1 MKKNILITTEGKLM
15 LKWAK
20 TLFPIC
26 RSLTGKGTQTTLRF
40 FKKIN
45 NEFKLIK
52 FKSGTKVFDWKIPLE
67 WNIRNAYIQH
77 TNKKKFAEFKKNNLH
92 VVGYSTPVNKIISK
106 KELIKNIYTQKN
118 QPNAIPYV
126 TSYYKKRWGFCMT
139 DNMKKKLPDGK
150 YRVLIDSDLKK
161 GFLELMEAKLRGNSK
176 KEIFFSSYVCHP
188 SMANNELSGPVLL
201 NAILKYIKE
210 KYPKR
215 KFGYRFV
222 LLPETI
228 GPIAY
233 LSRFKS
239 QLKKN
244 VICGFNLTC
253 VGDERAYT
261 MIETPNGNT
270 LADRA
275 LISSLKNK
283 KNFKKYSF
291 LDRASDERQYCSPLI
306 NLPVCCFSKSKN
318 YPEYHTNLDNFNVVT
333 EKGLQQSFNVFKN
346 IIDAFEIDLYPKTK
360 INCEPNL
367 GSRNLY
373 PTLSQKGIYDN
384 EIKNRMN
391 LIAYASGQNDIFKIS
406 NLLNQSLD
414 ETCKELK
421 ILKSKNILI

>member
-1 MKKNILITTEGKLM
+1 MKKNIFEKTEGKLM

-20 TLFPIC
+20 ILFPIC
-26 RSLTGKGTQTTLRF
+26 RSLTGKGTQKTLRF

-45 NEFKLIK
+45 NEFKLIR

-67 WNIRNAYIQH
+67 WNIRDAYIQH
-77 TNKKKFAEFKKNNLH
+77 SNKKKFAEFKKNNLH
-92 VVGYSTPVNKIISK
+92 VVGYSSPINKIINK
-106 KELIKNIYTQKN
+106 KDLLKNIYTQKN

-126 TSYYKKRWGFCMT
+126 TSYYKKRWGFCMSE
-139 DNMKKKLPDGK
+139 NMKKKLPNGK
-150 YRVLIDSDLKK
+150 YKVLIDSNLKK
-161 GFLELMEAKLRGNSK
+161 GFLELMEAKIKGNSK

-201 NAILKYIKE
+201 NAILKYIK
-210 KYPKR
+210 KNYLKR
-215 KFGYRFV
+215 KFSYRFV

-244 VICGFNLTC
+244 IICGFNLTC

-261 MIETPNGNT
+261 MIETPNGDT

-275 LISSLKNK
+275 LISSLKDK

-291 LDRASDERQYCSPLI
+291 LERASDERQYCSPLI

-333 EKGLQQSFNVFKN
+333 DKGLQQSFNVFKD
-346 IIDAFEIDLYPKTK
+346 IIDAFETSLYPRTK

-373 PTLSQKGIYDN
+373 PTLSQKGIYND
-384 EIKNRMN
+384 EIQNRMN
-391 LIAYASGQNDIFKIS
+391 LIAYANGQNDIFKIS
-406 NLLNQSLD
+406 NLLNLSLN
-414 ETCKELK
+414 ETCKELR

>member
-150 YRVLIDSDLKK
+150 YKVLIDSDLKK

-201 NAILKYIKE
+201 NAILKYVKE

-333 EKGLQQSFNVFKN
+333 EKGLQQSFNVFKD
-346 IIDAFEIDLYPKTK
+346 IIDAFETDLYPKTK

-414 ETCKELK
+414 KTCKELK

>member
-150 YRVLIDSDLKK
+150 YKVLIDSDLKK

-201 NAILKYIKE
+201 NAILKYVKE

-275 LISSLKNK
+275 LMSSLKNK

-333 EKGLQQSFNVFKN
+333 ETGLQQSFNVFKD
-346 IIDAFEIDLYPKTK
+346 IIDAFETDLYPKTK

-414 ETCKELK
+414 KTCKELK

>member
-1 MKKNILITTEGKLM
+1 MKKNIFEKTEGKLM

-20 TLFPIC
+20 ILFPIC
-26 RSLTGKGTQTTLRF
+26 RSLTGKGTQKTLRF

-45 NEFKLIK
+45 NEFKLIR

-67 WNIRNAYIQH
+67 WNIRDAYIQH
-77 TNKKKFAEFKKNNLH
+77 SNKKKFAEFKKNNLH
-92 VVGYSTPVNKIISK
+92 VVGYSSPINKIINK
-106 KELIKNIYTQKN
+106 KDLLKNIYTQKN

-126 TSYYKKRWGFCMT
+126 TSYYKKRWGFCMSE
-139 DNMKKKLPDGK
+139 NMKKKLPNGK
-150 YRVLIDSDLKK
+150 YKVLIDSNLKK
-161 GFLELMEAKLRGNSK
+161 GFLELMEAKIKGNSK

-201 NAILKYIKE
+201 NAILKYIK
-210 KYPKR
+210 KNYLKR
-215 KFGYRFV
+215 KFSYRFV

-244 VICGFNLTC
+244 IICGFNLTC

-261 MIETPNGNT
+261 MIETPNGDT

-275 LISSLKNK
+275 LISSLKDK

-291 LDRASDERQYCSPLI
+291 LERASDERQYCSPLI

-333 EKGLQQSFNVFKN
+333 DKGLQQSFNVFKD
-346 IIDAFEIDLYPKTK
+346 IIDAFETSLYPRTK

-373 PTLSQKGIYDN
+373 PTLSQKGIYNN
-384 EIKNRMN
+384 EIQNRMN
-391 LIAYASGQNDIFKIS
+391 LIAYANGQNDIFKIS
-406 NLLNQSLD
+406 NLLNLSLN
-414 ETCKELK
+414 ETCKELR

>member
-1 MKKNILITTEGKLM
+1 MKKNILIKTEGKLM

-92 VVGYSTPVNKIISK
+92 VVGYSTPVNKTISK
-106 KELIKNIYTQKN
+106 KELIKNVYTQKN

-150 YRVLIDSDLKK
+150 YKVLIDSDLKK

-201 NAILKYIKE
+201 NAILKYVKE

-333 EKGLQQSFNVFKN
+333 ETGLQQSFNVFKD
-346 IIDAFEIDLYPKTK
+346 IIDAFETDLYPKTK

>member
-1 MKKNILITTEGKLM
+1 MKKNILIKTEGKLM

-161 GFLELMEAKLRGNSK
+161 GFLELMEATLRGNSK

-201 NAILKYIKE
+201 NAILKYVKE

-333 EKGLQQSFNVFKN
+333 EKGLQQSFNVFKD